1 MNENLKQKDFLDD
14 FFETWKVFDESVEL
28 FDSNSFLEIK
38 PQLRGKKP
46 RYFIGRS
53 DAMIDMVSREVQKV
67 THDFKSNRDQYE
79 GVIYMMHKISAHGDI
94 VPLYIGKAEK
104 LGKTENLS
112 ENITKGKG
120 KLGRWGHGYAYHI
133 GDLSAV
139 AYAHEETHQTK
150 KYKDWAELLF
160 KSYPVIH
167 PQKLVLKEKVFFW
180 MKAWEKGSVGLWK
193 EFGTTNLTFLE
204 YLLIGVS
211 TSVYP
216 EVLLN
221 REGQNR

>member
-1 MNENLKQKDFLDD
+1 MNDKLQIQKGFLDD
-14 FFETWKVFDESVEL
+14 FFNIWKVSDESVEL
-28 FDSNSFLEIK
+28 FDCNASLEIK
-38 PQLRGKKP
+38 PELRGKKP
-46 RYFIGRS
+46 RYFVGRS
-53 DAMIDMVSREVQKV
+53 DAMTAMISREVQKV
-67 THDFKSNRDQYE
+67 TNDFKNKCDQYE
-79 GVIYMMHKISAHGDI
+79 GVLYMMHKMTANGDI
-94 VPLYIGKAEK
+94 IPLYIGKAEK

-139 AYAHEETHQTK
+139 AYKHDK
-150 KYKDWAELLF
+150 K
-160 KSYPVIH
+160 
-167 PQKLVLKEKVFFW
+167 
-180 MKAWEKGSVGLWK
+180 GLWK
-193 EFGTTNLTFLE
+193 EFGATSLTFLE